1 MTDDKCPSFAFPAVS
16 RKKITAAF
24 DGGLLTSNSG
34 VMLLAPI
41 ERRMG
46 LARKIAAL
54 IADRR
59 NPALITHT
67 AEDIFRARIFAIAC
81 GYPDGNDLDWLRYD
95 PGFMLA
101 CGRPPASGEPLCS
114 QPTIS
119 RWENAPT
126 LRDIIR
132 LTYLLVDIYCGSYSR
147 QPKAVTFDIDDTVD
161 VVHGRQRMAI
171 YTDRASPCHG
181 HHDEYCFLPI
191 HIYETATGKPVTMI
205 LRPGKTPSGKEARAW
220 LRRLVRRIRTHWPKT
235 RITIRGDSYYGRP
248 EVMEFCE
255 NNGVDYFLGVSGN
268 TILDA
273 LVEDNADD
281 IRVRRLDNAEGAES
295 TLRGYAETQY
305 QAKSWKKARRVCAR
319 IEATPKGLDI
329 RYVASSRTDGSAE
342 YVYEVFYCAR
352 GQAENL
358 IKLHKSQLASDRTS
372 CRSPLA
378 NQFRLILHTAAY
390 WLLLELRDA
399 IPATHR
405 LKTGEFTTLRLWLI
419 KISSRISETASRI
432 RISLA
437 SACPDAELFRFLAA
451 SLTSASP

>member
-1 MTDDKCPSFAFPAVS
+1 
-16 RKKITAAF
+16 
-24 DGGLLTSNSG
+24 
-34 VMLLAPI
+34 
-41 ERRMG
+41 
-46 LARKIAAL
+46 
-54 IADRR
+54 
-59 NPALITHT
+59 
-67 AEDIFRARIFAIAC
+67 
-81 GYPDGNDLDWLRYD
+81 
-95 PGFMLA
+95 MLA
-101 CGRPPASGEPLCS
+101 CGRLPASGEPLCS
-114 QPTIS
+114 QPTVS

-147 QPKAVTFDIDDTVD
+147 PPRSVTFDIDDTVD
-161 VVHGRQRMAI
+161 VVHGRQRMST
-171 YTDRASPCHG
+171 YNG
-181 HHDEYCFLPI
+181 HHDEYCFQPI
-191 HIYETATGKPVTMI
+191 HIYETATGRPVTMI

-220 LRRLVRRIRTHWPKT
+220 LRRLVRRIRSHWPKT
-235 RITIRGDSYYGRP
+235 RIAIRGDGHYGRP
-248 EVMEFCE
+248 EVMDFCE

-268 TILDA
+268 AVLDA
-273 LVEDNADD
+273 LVEEKADD
-281 IRVRRLDNAEGAES
+281 IRVRRLEGAEGAES

-305 QAKSWKKARRVCAR
+305 QARSWKKARRVCAR

-329 RYVASSRTDGSAE
+329 RYVATSRTDGSAE

-372 CRSPLA
+372 CRSPRA

-390 WLLLELRDA
+390 WLLLKLREA
-399 IPATHR
+399 IPAKHP

-419 KISSRISETASRI
+419 KIASRISETASRV

-437 SACPDAELFRFLAA
+437 SACPDADLFRSLAA

>member
-1 MTDDKCPSFAFPAVS
+1 MTDDKCPSFSFPAVS

-34 VMLLAPI
+34 VMLLAPV
-41 ERRMG
+41 ERRME

-59 NPALITHT
+59 NPALVTHT
-67 AEDIFRARIFAIAC
+67 AEDIFRVRIFAIAC
-81 GYPDGNDLDWLRYD
+81 GYPDGNDMDWLRYD

-101 CGRPPASGEPLCS
+101 CGRLPVSGEPLCS
-114 QPTIS
+114 QPTVS

-126 LRDIIR
+126 LRDVIR
-132 LTYLLVDIYCGSYSR
+132 LTYLLVDIYCDSYSR
-147 QPKAVTFDIDDTVD
+147 PPKVVTFDIDDTVD
-161 VVHGRQRMAI
+161 VVHGRQRMSMFNA
-171 YTDRASPCHG
+171 

-191 HIYETATGKPVTMI
+191 HVYETATGRPVTMI

-220 LRRLVRRIRTHWPKT
+220 LRRLVRRIRMRWPKT
-235 RITIRGDSYYGRP
+235 RITIRGDSHYGRP

-255 NNGVDYFLGVSGN
+255 TNGVDYFLGVSGN
-268 TILDA
+268 AVLDA
-273 LVEDNADD
+273 LVEDKADD
-281 IRVRRLDNAEGAES
+281 IRVRRLEGAEGVES
-295 TLRGYAETQY
+295 VLRGYAETQY
-305 QAKSWKKARRVCAR
+305 RAKSWKKARRVCAR

-329 RYVASSRTDGSAE
+329 RYVATTRTDGSAE

-372 CRSPLA
+372 CRSPRA
-378 NQFRLILHTAAY
+378 NQFRLVLHTAAY
-390 WLLLELRDA
+390 WLLLKLREA

-419 KISSRISETASRI
+419 KIASRISETASRV

-437 SACPDAELFRFLAA
+437 SACPDADLFRMLAA
-451 SLTSASP
+451 GLASGSP

>member
-1 MTDDKCPSFAFPAVS
+1 MTDDKCPSFSFPAVS
-16 RKKITAAF
+16 RKKISAAF

-34 VMLLAPI
+34 VMLLAPVD
-41 ERRMG
+41 RRME
-46 LARKIAAL
+46 LAKKIAAL
-54 IADRR
+54 LVDRR
-59 NPALITHT
+59 NPLLITHT
-67 AEDIFRARIFAIAC
+67 AEDILRARIFAIAC

-101 CGRPPASGEPLCS
+101 CGRLPVSGEPLCS
-114 QPTIS
+114 QSTIS

-132 LTYLLVDIYCGSYSR
+132 LTYLLVDIYCGSYSK
-147 QPKAVTFDIDDTVD
+147 QPKAVTFDMDDTVD
-161 VVHGRQRMAI
+161 VVHGRQRMST
-171 YTDRASPCHG
+171 YNG

-191 HIYETATGKPVTMI
+191 HIYETATGRPVTMI

-220 LRRLVRRIRTHWPKT
+220 LRRLVRRIRSHWPKT
-235 RITIRGDSYYGRP
+235 RITIRGDSHYGRP
-248 EVMEFCE
+248 EVMDFCE

-268 TILDA
+268 AVLDA
-273 LVEDNADD
+273 LVEDKADD
-281 IRVRRLDNAEGAES
+281 IRVRRLEGAEGVES
-295 TLRGYAETQY
+295 ILRGYAETQY
-305 QAKSWKKARRVCAR
+305 RARSWKKTRRVCAR

-329 RYVASSRTDGSAE
+329 RYVATSRTDGSAE

-390 WLLLELRDA
+390 WLLLGLREA
-399 IPATHR
+399 IPAKHR

-419 KISSRISETASRI
+419 KIASRIVETASRV

-437 SACPDAELFRFLAA
+437 SACPDADLFRALAA
-451 SLTSASP
+451 SLMSVSP